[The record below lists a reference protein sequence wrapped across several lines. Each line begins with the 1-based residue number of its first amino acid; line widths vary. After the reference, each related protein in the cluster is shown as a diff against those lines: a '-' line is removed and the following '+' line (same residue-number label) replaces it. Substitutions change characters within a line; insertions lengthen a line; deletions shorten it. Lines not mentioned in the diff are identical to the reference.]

1 MLHLNTSLN
10 GALIENILN
19 PAGATPV
26 DPKQNGKPATVKQ
39 DWWGIAPDSSSDMS
53 ALQRHSTQT
62 VRHRSLQ
69 HQFDGSC
76 STQQPGTAGS
86 AGGQHHW
93 YADHNSIEGK
103 EGQLDREERLRI
115 LREKQNEDRQ
125 RKLDE
130 LKQQALA
137 AQKFREQKEEERR
150 RRLEELRMRDT
161 DRRHQV
167 EERKRQIW
175 EAERDRREAILRKN
189 QEREARIESKR
200 KNERSSIVFAFGSST
215 PRMLEPGDTGS
226 SYWASRRATSTTNVM
241 TLSLTTAASPGGPLT
256 RRSSE
261 RELDGSGSKKRAASA
276 GGIDRKIHHDPLR
289 MTSSSIYEVFQWGG
303 DDDYSPHYSHK
314 AVIDRNE
321 SFLYR
326 NDEMDGVTG
335 AVSTVACRNAG
346 RKKTDL
352 TPTVPQS
359 ASREAVC
366 SPTPGTRTPRSA
378 KTHPGRAYSM
388 SRLDVLAAPRRPK
401 LTPPPPVQQ
410 QPSLRRTAGGGVPSV
425 YRSMSVLPG
434 TGGSATTSKL
444 GPKGAVQS
452 RSMLQLG
459 GGGPIPPPRPT
470 RAEKLRRKARE
481 QAAAAARSP
490 SGDHH
495 SPGLRSGEMTPSR
508 PQSSMSQ
515 HSVTSQLSTA
525 SASLRSRSATTPR
538 KPRPVSIAVTGIT
551 SPADK
556 GLVKSPSVGGVGTDR
571 PPLPK
576 VHSSKKSSNTA
587 TSSTNAT
594 AAKTEHP
601 KKQSAD
607 KAKPTKT
614 STVNTPKA
622 TPVHSPLV
630 ESGESTTSSIS
641 NEPKSQIE
649 TNVETV
655 TTTVTAEGTPKEE
668 EPQKEPP
675 QTQPI
680 EEIIPQKEPVLQE
693 EGTQP
698 PQPKQEII
706 TEQPQETP
714 QQQQQQQPQ
723 PPNAANTTSVNQPTQ
738 QLENGNTELPDTEM
752 TSSMIAKIRITTE
765 EEAKAALA
773 ERRRLAREQ
782 AEREAEL
789 ERQRLEA
796 ERLAEEERLR
806 KEEEEQRRMEEEQ
819 LRLLEEARV
828 AEELRLKQAIEEAQ
842 KREEEERKRKEE
854 ELKLKL
860 EKEEA
865 EKKAKEEAEKMRL
878 EMEQRLKKEEED
890 RQARRKRVEAIMLR
904 TRGKGGMSTTTP
916 TKDGEESEENSPAD
930 EARKM
935 TESVTSVSS
944 EHDQFLHSER
954 SHSDA
959 NNSMSSMKTSQS
971 TMEQLNNK
979 HNGHHNGSYHTVAQ
993 NNVTNSLLVSLGT
1006 ESVGQILDVPGGK
1019 IPQDQPQFIP
1029 QFQEKKEPHTVNDLL
1044 S

>member
-1 MLHLNTSLN
+1 MGRDEDNRADIPSEDLTLLRGILVGSLSR
-10 GALIENILN
+10 ENIGPIDLEVVQPPVAAPRRRRKVTFLETN
-19 PAGATPV
+19 IFLGDDDDAGATPV

-378 KTHPGRAYSM
+378 KTH
-388 SRLDVLAAPRRPK
+388 
-401 LTPPPPVQQ
+401 
-410 QPSLRRTAGGGVPSV
+410 
-425 YRSMSVLPG
+425 
-434 TGGSATTSKL
+434 
-444 GPKGAVQS
+444 
-452 RSMLQLG
+452 
-459 GGGPIPPPRPT
+459 
-470 RAEKLRRKARE
+470 
-481 QAAAAARSP
+481 
-490 SGDHH
+490 
-495 SPGLRSGEMTPSR
+495 PGLRSGEMTPSR

>member
-1 MLHLNTSLN
+1 MGRDEDNRADIPSEDLTLLRGILVGSLSR
-10 GALIENILN
+10 ENIGPIDLEVVQPPVAAPRRRRKVTFLETN
-19 PAGATPV
+19 IFLGDDDDAGATPV

-39 DWWGIAPDSSSDMS
+39 
-53 ALQRHSTQT
+53 
-62 VRHRSLQ
+62 
-69 HQFDGSC
+69 GSC

-276 GGIDRKIHHDPLR
+276 GGIDRKIHH
-289 MTSSSIYEVFQWGG
+289 
-303 DDDYSPHYSHK
+303 
-314 AVIDRNE
+314 
-321 SFLYR
+321 
-326 NDEMDGVTG
+326 DEMDGVTG

>member
-1 MLHLNTSLN
+1 MGRDEDNRADIPSEDLTLLRGILVGSLSR
-10 GALIENILN
+10 ENIGPIDLEVVQPPVAAPRRRRKVTFLETN
-19 PAGATPV
+19 IFLGDDDDAGATPV

-39 DWWGIAPDSSSDMS
+39 
-53 ALQRHSTQT
+53 
-62 VRHRSLQ
+62 
-69 HQFDGSC
+69 
-76 STQQPGTAGS
+76 
-86 AGGQHHW
+86 
-93 YADHNSIEGK
+93 GK

-276 GGIDRKIHHDPLR
+276 GGIDRKIHHD
-289 MTSSSIYEVFQWGG
+289 
-303 DDDYSPHYSHK
+303 
-314 AVIDRNE
+314 
-321 SFLYR
+321 
-326 NDEMDGVTG
+326 EMDGVTG

-378 KTHPGRAYSM
+378 KTH
-388 SRLDVLAAPRRPK
+388 
-401 LTPPPPVQQ
+401 
-410 QPSLRRTAGGGVPSV
+410 
-425 YRSMSVLPG
+425 
-434 TGGSATTSKL
+434 
-444 GPKGAVQS
+444 
-452 RSMLQLG
+452 
-459 GGGPIPPPRPT
+459 
-470 RAEKLRRKARE
+470 
-481 QAAAAARSP
+481 
-490 SGDHH
+490 
-495 SPGLRSGEMTPSR
+495 PGLRSGEMTPSR

>member
-1 MLHLNTSLN
+1 
-10 GALIENILN
+10 
-19 PAGATPV
+19 
-26 DPKQNGKPATVKQ
+26 
-39 DWWGIAPDSSSDMS
+39 
-53 ALQRHSTQT
+53 
-62 VRHRSLQ
+62 
-69 HQFDGSC
+69 
-76 STQQPGTAGS
+76 
-86 AGGQHHW
+86 
-93 YADHNSIEGK
+93 
-103 EGQLDREERLRI
+103 ERLRV

-150 RRLEELRMRDT
+150 RRMEEMRMRDT

-215 PRMLEPGDTGS
+215 PRMLEPGDTGT
-226 SYWASRRATSTTNVM
+226 SYWATRRATSTTNVM
-241 TLSLTTAASPGGPLT
+241 TLSLSAASPGGPLT

-276 GGIDRKIHHDPLR
+276 GGIDRKIHHD
-289 MTSSSIYEVFQWGG
+289 
-303 DDDYSPHYSHK
+303 
-314 AVIDRNE
+314 
-321 SFLYR
+321 
-326 NDEMDGVTG
+326 EMDGVTG

-359 ASREAVC
+359 TTRDAVC

-481 QAAAAARSP
+481 QAAAATRSP
-490 SGDHH
+490 SNDHH

-587 TSSTNAT
+587 TASSNAT
-594 AAKTEHP
+594 AAKIEHP
-601 KKQSAD
+601 KKQSVD
-607 KAKPTKT
+607 KTKPAKT

-622 TPVHSPLV
+622 TPLHSPLV
-630 ESGESTTSSIS
+630 ESGESTASTIS

-649 TNVETV
+649 ANEETV
-655 TTTVTAEGTPKEE
+655 TMTLTSDEKPNEKETQPQLPQVQEIQEIVQPKEPAVQE
-668 EPQKEPP
+668 VVVPP
-675 QTQPI
+675 S
-680 EEIIPQKEPVLQE
+680 
-693 EGTQP
+693 
-698 PQPKQEII
+698 QPKQEFS
-706 TEQPQETP
+706 TEQPQQQES
-714 QQQQQQQPQ
+714 QQQQQQPPITATATNIVQ
-723 PPNAANTTSVNQPTQ
+723 PSQQQPTQ

-819 LRLLEEARV
+819 LRLLEEARI

-842 KREEEERKRKEE
+842 KREEEEKKRKEE
-854 ELKLKL
+854 ELRLKL

-904 TRGKGGMSTTTP
+904 TRGKGSMSTTTP

-944 EHDQFLHSER
+944 EHEQFLHSER

-959 NNSMSSMKTSQS
+959 NSLSTMKTSQS
-971 TMEQLNNK
+971 TVEQLNNK

>member
-1 MLHLNTSLN
+1 MAEKQELNQSST
-10 GALIENILN
+10 NIS
-19 PAGATPV
+19 AGATPV

-39 DWWGIAPDSSSDMS
+39 
-53 ALQRHSTQT
+53 
-62 VRHRSLQ
+62 
-69 HQFDGSC
+69 
-76 STQQPGTAGS
+76 
-86 AGGQHHW
+86 
-93 YADHNSIEGK
+93 GK

-276 GGIDRKIHHDPLR
+276 GGIDRKIHH
-289 MTSSSIYEVFQWGG
+289 
-303 DDDYSPHYSHK
+303 
-314 AVIDRNE
+314 
-321 SFLYR
+321 
-326 NDEMDGVTG
+326 DEMDGVTG

>member
-1 MLHLNTSLN
+1 MGRDEDNRADIPSEDLTLLRGILVGSLSR
-10 GALIENILN
+10 ENIGPIDLEVVQPPVAAPRRRRKVTFLETN
-19 PAGATPV
+19 IFLGDDDDAGATPV

-276 GGIDRKIHHDPLR
+276 GGIDRKIHHD
-289 MTSSSIYEVFQWGG
+289 
-303 DDDYSPHYSHK
+303 
-314 AVIDRNE
+314 
-321 SFLYR
+321 
-326 NDEMDGVTG
+326 EMDGVTG

-495 SPGLRSGEMTPSR
+495 SP
-508 PQSSMSQ
+508 
-515 HSVTSQLSTA
+515 
-525 SASLRSRSATTPR
+525 
-538 KPRPVSIAVTGIT
+538 
-551 SPADK
+551 

>member
-1 MLHLNTSLN
+1 MLAATHVATASQGPQEGLDHLLLLPDCVLNMDSTQLKRDLAGLQFSLHLLSGGPEGSVWLS
-10 GALIENILN
+10 
-19 PAGATPV
+19 GATPV

-39 DWWGIAPDSSSDMS
+39 
-53 ALQRHSTQT
+53 
-62 VRHRSLQ
+62 
-69 HQFDGSC
+69 
-76 STQQPGTAGS
+76 
-86 AGGQHHW
+86 
-93 YADHNSIEGK
+93 GK

-276 GGIDRKIHHDPLR
+276 GGIDRKIHHD
-289 MTSSSIYEVFQWGG
+289 
-303 DDDYSPHYSHK
+303 
-314 AVIDRNE
+314 
-321 SFLYR
+321 
-326 NDEMDGVTG
+326 EMDGVTG

-495 SPGLRSGEMTPSR
+495 SP
-508 PQSSMSQ
+508 
-515 HSVTSQLSTA
+515 
-525 SASLRSRSATTPR
+525 
-538 KPRPVSIAVTGIT
+538 
-551 SPADK
+551 

>member
-1 MLHLNTSLN
+1 MGRDEDNRADIPSEDLTLLRGILVGSLSR
-10 GALIENILN
+10 ENIGPIDLEVVQPPVAAPRRRRKVTFLETN
-19 PAGATPV
+19 IFLGDDDDAGATPV

-276 GGIDRKIHHDPLR
+276 GGIDRKIHHD
-289 MTSSSIYEVFQWGG
+289 
-303 DDDYSPHYSHK
+303 
-314 AVIDRNE
+314 
-321 SFLYR
+321 
-326 NDEMDGVTG
+326 EMDGVTG

-378 KTHPGRAYSM
+378 KTH
-388 SRLDVLAAPRRPK
+388 
-401 LTPPPPVQQ
+401 
-410 QPSLRRTAGGGVPSV
+410 
-425 YRSMSVLPG
+425 
-434 TGGSATTSKL
+434 
-444 GPKGAVQS
+444 
-452 RSMLQLG
+452 
-459 GGGPIPPPRPT
+459 
-470 RAEKLRRKARE
+470 
-481 QAAAAARSP
+481 
-490 SGDHH
+490 
-495 SPGLRSGEMTPSR
+495 PGLRSGEMTPSR

>member
-1 MLHLNTSLN
+1 MGRDEDNRADIPSEDLTLLRGILVGSLSR
-10 GALIENILN
+10 ENIGPIDLEVVQPPVAAPRRRRKVTFLETN
-19 PAGATPV
+19 IFLGDDDDAGATPV

-326 NDEMDGVTG
+326 N
-335 AVSTVACRNAG
+335 
-346 RKKTDL
+346 
-352 TPTVPQS
+352 
-359 ASREAVC
+359 
-366 SPTPGTRTPRSA
+366 
-378 KTHPGRAYSM
+378 
-388 SRLDVLAAPRRPK
+388 
-401 LTPPPPVQQ
+401 
-410 QPSLRRTAGGGVPSV
+410 
-425 YRSMSVLPG
+425 
-434 TGGSATTSKL
+434 
-444 GPKGAVQS
+444 
-452 RSMLQLG
+452 
-459 GGGPIPPPRPT
+459 
-470 RAEKLRRKARE
+470 
-481 QAAAAARSP
+481 
-490 SGDHH
+490 
-495 SPGLRSGEMTPSR
+495 GLRSGEMTPSR

>member
-1 MLHLNTSLN
+1 MGRDEDNRADIPSEDLTLLRGILVGSLSR
-10 GALIENILN
+10 ENIGPIDLEVVQPPVAAPRRRRKVTFLETN
-19 PAGATPV
+19 IFLGDDDDAGATPV

-39 DWWGIAPDSSSDMS
+39 
-53 ALQRHSTQT
+53 
-62 VRHRSLQ
+62 
-69 HQFDGSC
+69 
-76 STQQPGTAGS
+76 
-86 AGGQHHW
+86 
-93 YADHNSIEGK
+93 GK

-276 GGIDRKIHHDPLR
+276 GGIDRKIHH
-289 MTSSSIYEVFQWGG
+289 
-303 DDDYSPHYSHK
+303 
-314 AVIDRNE
+314 
-321 SFLYR
+321 
-326 NDEMDGVTG
+326 DEMDGVTG

>member
-1 MLHLNTSLN
+1 MGRDEDNRADIPSEDLTLLRGILVGSLSR
-10 GALIENILN
+10 ENIGPIDLEVVQPPVAAPRRRRKVTFLETN
-19 PAGATPV
+19 IFLGDDDDAGATPV

-39 DWWGIAPDSSSDMS
+39 
-53 ALQRHSTQT
+53 
-62 VRHRSLQ
+62 
-69 HQFDGSC
+69 GSC

-276 GGIDRKIHHDPLR
+276 GGIDRKIHH
-289 MTSSSIYEVFQWGG
+289 
-303 DDDYSPHYSHK
+303 
-314 AVIDRNE
+314 
-321 SFLYR
+321 
-326 NDEMDGVTG
+326 
-335 AVSTVACRNAG
+335 
-346 RKKTDL
+346 
-352 TPTVPQS
+352 
-359 ASREAVC
+359 
-366 SPTPGTRTPRSA
+366 
-378 KTHPGRAYSM
+378 
-388 SRLDVLAAPRRPK
+388 
-401 LTPPPPVQQ
+401 
-410 QPSLRRTAGGGVPSV
+410 
-425 YRSMSVLPG
+425 
-434 TGGSATTSKL
+434 
-444 GPKGAVQS
+444 
-452 RSMLQLG
+452 
-459 GGGPIPPPRPT
+459 
-470 RAEKLRRKARE
+470 
-481 QAAAAARSP
+481 
-490 SGDHH
+490 
-495 SPGLRSGEMTPSR
+495 GLRSGEMTPSR